1 MLNAE
6 SGMER
11 DISKFFVI
19 LAVLT
24 IGSFFFYFFYSP
36 LVYIFQFAF
45 VEDETVSFRTFLD
58 ILTNPVNVAAF
69 LFSVQQAFFS
79 VIGCLILGIPAGYF
93 FARYSFRGK
102 KTLVNLLTIP
112 FVLPPI
118 VVLLGFMIAYG
129 PSIYPFNGIV
139 LAHIFYNL
147 SVIIRMSMAAWQSVD
162 EEQIHVAHSLGAS
175 QWQIFWKITLPQ
187 IKNHLISATMIVFIY
202 CFNSFAI
209 VLYLGEAKFQTL
221 EVRIYKLMKI
231 SLDFSGGAS
240 LAVLQII
247 LNVLLIIGYL
257 WFERK
262 TRQMAVDKDTT
273 YREFPLFARPSHWK
287 EGVKRVGI
295 FIFIGFIS
303 VMTFLPILAVIITSV
318 QPHSPEVSAFW
329 GYQQLFSSAYDS
341 LLGTSPIR
349 LVLNSLLFASLT
361 ALITTL
367 ISLGILIILRNRY
380 QKVNNYQFTWAEGG
394 LSLLILLPMATSS
407 ITLAIGLFL
416 RLKGTALFTDW
427 GWIVII
433 LAHVLISTPFTTRAI
448 LTAYNRIDLELL
460 NVASTLKAS
469 RFYIFRTIELPLIRN
484 GLIIGAIYSFAIS
497 LGEFGATTF
506 LARKDNNTL
515 SMGIAKLLS
524 SRTLQLPASMATLL
538 ILITFVS
545 FLFIHKLGDHK

>member
-1 MLNAE
+1 
-6 SGMER
+6 MER
-11 DISKFFVI
+11 DFSKFFVL
-19 LAVLT
+19 LAVVSVV
-24 IGSFFFYFFYSP
+24 SFFLFFFYSP
-36 LVYIFQFAF
+36 LAYIFQFAF
-45 VEDETVSFRTFLD
+45 VDDGKISFSTFFEL
-58 ILTNPVNVAAF
+58 LTNPVNVAAF
-69 LFSVQQAFFS
+69 LFSVRQALLS
-79 VIGCLILGIPAGYF
+79 VVGCLVLGVPAGYL

-102 KTLVNLLTIP
+102 KVLVNLLTIP

-129 PSIYPFNGIV
+129 PNIYSFNGII

-147 SVIIRMSMAAWQSVD
+147 SVIIRMSMTAWQSVD
-162 EEQIHVAHSLGAS
+162 EEQIHVAQSLGAS

-187 IKNHLISATMIVFIY
+187 IKNHLISATMIVFTY

-240 LAVLQII
+240 LAVVQIL

-262 TRQMAVDKDTT
+262 TRQMAVNKDTT
-273 YREFPLFARPSHWK
+273 FREFPLFAKPPHWK
-287 EGVKRVGI
+287 EGVKRLGI
-295 FIFIGFIS
+295 FIFIGFIC
-303 VMTFLPILAVIITSV
+303 VMTFLPILAVIITSL
-318 QPHSPEVSAFW
+318 QPHSPDVSVFW
-329 GYQQLFSSAYDS
+329 GYQQLFTSSYDS

-349 LVLNSLLFASLT
+349 LVWNSLWFASLT
-361 ALITTL
+361 ALITIL

-380 QKVNNYQFTWAEGG
+380 HKVNNYQFSWAEGG

-416 RLKGTALFTDW
+416 RLKSTALFTDW
-427 GWIVII
+427 GWVVII

-448 LTAYNRIDLELL
+448 LAAYNRIDLELL

-506 LARKDNNTL
+506 LARQEYSTL

-524 SRTLQLPASMATLL
+524 SRTLQLPAAMATLL
-538 ILITFVS
+538 ILVTFGS
-545 FLFIHKLGDHK
+545 FLLIHKLGDHK